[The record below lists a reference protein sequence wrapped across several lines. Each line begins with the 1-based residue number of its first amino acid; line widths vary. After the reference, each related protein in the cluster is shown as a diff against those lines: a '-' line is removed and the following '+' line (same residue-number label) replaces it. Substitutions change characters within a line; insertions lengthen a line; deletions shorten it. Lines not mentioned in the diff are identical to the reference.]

1 MREYFDS
8 ELNELNEELL
18 KMVSY
23 ADKMLSLSS
32 SIIGKENDVM
42 EEVKSLYEKID
53 AKERLIEASCMKLLL
68 LRQPVASDLRQ
79 ISSILKIINDLQ
91 RIGDQAEN
99 IAEMLS
105 IANKTRVSENKP
117 VSEMAL
123 VTKEMLDDSIKSFI
137 EKDKA
142 LAKEVIKTDD
152 LVDEKFMSVKND
164 LIDIIHN
171 DKNDGEFIID
181 ILMCAKYYEKIGDHC
196 VNIAKQA
203 IYYMTGKQA
212 S

>member
-1 MREYFDS
+1 M
-8 ELNELNEELL
+8 
-18 KMVSY
+18 
-23 ADKMLSLSS
+23 
-32 SIIGKENDVM
+32 
-42 EEVKSLYEKID
+42 
-53 AKERLIEASCMKLLL
+53 
-68 LRQPVASDLRQ
+68 
-79 ISSILKIINDLQ
+79 
-91 RIGDQAEN
+91 
-99 IAEMLS
+99 
-105 IANKTRVSENKP
+105 
-117 VSEMAL
+117 
-123 VTKEMLDDSIKSFI
+123 
-137 EKDKA
+137 
-142 LAKEVIKTDD
+142 AKEVIKSDD